1 MISSRKK
8 IARSNGFEGLSTFL
22 TPVGH
27 GVLSQFLLKACCA
40 NKGYSCNSDLIDPTF
55 AAAAFHKNSSDPR
68 LIETIKG
75 QRLRGVAKQ
84 LLPTPQCRWNGTHQL
99 TNSQLWSFTT
109 TKNRLQKWQVDSFAW
124 FFPIEDSFLIPKNF
138 PMPGCFNLLCPVS
151 TQQSGT
157 SCDVELPGKGK
168 NTSKRV

>member
-1 MISSRKK
+1 MHTSDWKSHDQWYRRNAKKNKLKVMSSRKK
-8 IARSNGFEGLSTFL
+8 IARSKGFEGLSTFL

-55 AAAAFHKNSSDPR
+55 AAAAFQKNSSDPR

-84 LLPTPQCRWNGTHQL
+84 LLPTKVSLERNSPTH
-99 TNSQLWSFTT
+99 SCGFY
-109 TKNRLQKWQVDSFAW
+109 TK
-124 FFPIEDSFLIPKNF
+124 
-138 PMPGCFNLLCPVS
+138 
-151 TQQSGT
+151 
-157 SCDVELPGKGK
+157 K
-168 NTSKRV
+168 NTSKMASWFIRMFFLLRIVS